1 MKIRVFLDSFPSLSI
16 GMMISCSLLSQEIFL
31 LAINVYGLVTQYQ
44 LIALLGDQPLLGG
57 GLFFIA

>member
-1 MKIRVFLDSFPSLSI
+1 MKISVFLDSFPSLSI

-44 LIALLGDQPLLGG
+44 LIALLGDQPLLGR